1 MYCEQC
7 RMEVNPRKS
16 LCPVCN
22 HLDTKTCGKMVST
35 PFGNQFGLI
44 DEDTKEW
51 IINPVFD
58 EIKYDQ
64 AAQEF
69 LATGS
74 QGAFRISEHYE
85 NGKATVFDVSD
96 QPRHMTRFGVVGE

>member
-7 RMEVNPRKS
+7 RLEVNPRKT

-22 HLDTKTCGKMVST
+22 HLDTKTCGNLVST
-35 PFGNQFGLI
+35 SFGNQYGLI

-58 EIKYDQ
+58 EIMYDQ
-64 AAQEF
+64 TSHEF
-69 LATGS
+69 LAKGI

-85 NGKATVFDVSD
+85 NGKATVFDIREH
-96 QPRHMTRFGVVGE
+96 PLHMTRFGAIEG